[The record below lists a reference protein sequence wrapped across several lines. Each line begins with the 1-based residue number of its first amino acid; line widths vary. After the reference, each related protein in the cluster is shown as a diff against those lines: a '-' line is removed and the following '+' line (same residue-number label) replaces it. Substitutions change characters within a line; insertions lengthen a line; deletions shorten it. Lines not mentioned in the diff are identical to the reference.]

1 VCNNSVRKPDD
12 EGDDKDV
19 ENDTD
24 VPYNDDDRDIGYVD
38 DDKYIDTRYCTLSTF
53 GIQKELLIM

>member
-1 VCNNSVRKPDD
+1 MCNNSVRKPDD

-38 DDKYIDTRYCTLSTF
+38 DDKYIDIVHY
-53 GIQKELLIM
+53 QLLEFRKSC